1 MARRQ
6 ANHQTLLPQ
15 FISTMAIAILRL
27 PLSLSSINSSCIS
40 ELKTEEKQLQE
51 RLIALEEQRFM
62 VQEMSADAN
71 KRRKFDEVA
80 ALAGNVEDLSGEIDE
95 VRKMISGLDFE
106 GLYRELGADFRSE
119 SPYQL
124 LTVSFGVVTDQATL
138 LDRGVQIS
146 LNLFQTSPLLLQG
159 YKLRTSSI
167 RKST

>member
-80 ALAGNVEDLSGEIDE
+80 GAGRQCG
-95 VRKMISGLDFE
+95 GFE
-106 GLYRELGADFRSE
+106 WGDRRSAENDFRAG
-119 SPYQL
+119 
-124 LTVSFGVVTDQATL
+124 F
-138 LDRGVQIS
+138 
-146 LNLFQTSPLLLQG
+146 
-159 YKLRTSSI
+159 
-167 RKST
+167 